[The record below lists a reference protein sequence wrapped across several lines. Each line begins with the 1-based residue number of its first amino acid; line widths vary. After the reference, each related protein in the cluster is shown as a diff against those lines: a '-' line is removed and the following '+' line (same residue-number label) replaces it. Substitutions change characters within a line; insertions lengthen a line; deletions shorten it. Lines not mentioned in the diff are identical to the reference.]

1 MSEDD
6 YDYECQDCGHRFT
19 VPFDQFYPPDEC
31 PECGSTW
38 GFLTK
43 ETVEENERINARES

>member
-1 MSEDD
+1 MEND
-6 YDYECQDCGHRFT
+6 YDYECQTCGHRIK

-38 GFLTK
+38 RFLSR
-43 ETVEENERINARES
+43 ETIEKNEIINARES